1 MNFKNLFN
9 KAVTEAQS
17 FLDKPE
23 TKELISK
30 VKQGAVEFKQ
40 KAEVFVEES
49 DEKLKKIIEEKF
61 SKKNDDISDTE
72 IKNDVEEQIK
82 TTESDVQGNTTFT
95 KNEHSADVDNSVVQ
109 PEQTKEVVQKAK
121 RTTKKVTDIHIS
133 QMDFKE
139 NLEKTLAEAG
149 FDTKNKLKAA
159 TDEQLLA
166 LSGIGK
172 ATLKI
177 IREKS
182 V

>member
-1 MNFKNLFN
+1 MNFKDLFN

-23 TKELISK
+23 TKELIYK

-61 SKKNDDISDTE
+61 SKKNDNTSDTE
-72 IKNDVEEQIK
+72 IKNEAEDSIK
-82 TTESDVQGNTTFT
+82 TTEYKVQDNTTFT
-95 KNEHSADVDNSVVQ
+95 QDENSVDLDNSVVQ
-109 PEQTKEVVQKAK
+109 HEQVKEVVQKPK
-121 RTTKKVTDIHIS
+121 KTTKKVTDIHIS

-149 FDTKNKLKAA
+149 FDTKNKLNAA

-166 LSGIGK
+166 LAGVGK
-172 ATLKI
+172 ATLKV